1 MHPGSKDYTQR
12 VIAGSI
18 LLDDRMFD
26 LVEEFLRDWRP
37 CQFERESDQLSLEVV
52 RMNS

>member
-18 LLDDRMFD
+18 LLDDRMFE
-26 LVEEFLRDWRP
+26 LVEEFLRLLRC
-37 CQFERESDQLSLEVV
+37 CQFERKDPSPL
-52 RMNS
+52 R